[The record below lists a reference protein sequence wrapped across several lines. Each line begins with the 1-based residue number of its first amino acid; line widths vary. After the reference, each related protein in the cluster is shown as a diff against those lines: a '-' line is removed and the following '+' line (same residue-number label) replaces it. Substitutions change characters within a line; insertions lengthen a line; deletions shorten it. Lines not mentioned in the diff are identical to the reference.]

1 MKEVLWYLY
10 VGAQPRP
17 ALLRLPRIFH
27 CDEPIRHVVMA
38 VDNDAARRGLVE
50 GWRSGLGSGQWAE
63 HREDG
68 HDDGVVVGSVL
79 FQLNELMLLN
89 TVLKLERT
97 GFE

>member
-1 MKEVLWYLY
+1 M
-10 VGAQPRP
+10 PRG
-17 ALLRLPRIFH
+17 
-27 CDEPIRHVVMA
+27 
-38 VDNDAARRGLVE
+38 AARRRRRVE
-50 GWRSGLGSGQWAE
+50 EWTGQWAVGTG